1 MDRLLLVLGGVAIA
15 LLVASLLSR
24 RKHPAPAANTHTIPR
39 QLDRN
44 DFHGTDRRWLV
55 AVFTASSCATCAGV
69 MERAKH
75 LAGSQ
80 VCVQELELGAEA
92 ALHERYGIDA
102 VPMLLIAD
110 QTGAVR
116 RAFAGPTTA
125 ADLWAS
131 LADLREPRSREPHSV
146 ANEHDSDETVPG
158 GD

>member
-24 RKHPAPAANTHTIPR
+24 RKHPALAANTDTIPR

-44 DFHGTDRRWLV
+44 DFNGPDRPWLV

-75 LAGSQ
+75 LASSQ
-80 VCVQELELGAEA
+80 VCVQELELSAEA
-92 ALHERYGIDA
+92 DLHERYGIDA

-110 QTGAVR
+110 QAGAVL
-116 RAFAGPTTA
+116 RAFVGPTTS

-131 LADLREPRSREPHSV
+131 LADLREPRSREPRSV
-146 ANEHDSDETVPG
+146 TNEPGSDDTVPG
-158 GD
+158 SD

>member
-1 MDRLLLVLGGVAIA
+1 MDLLLLVLGGVAVA

-24 RKHPAPAANTHTIPR
+24 KQSPVPAANTGTIPR

-44 DFHGTDRRWLV
+44 DFHGTDRPWLV

-75 LAGSQ
+75 LASNQ

-92 ALHERYGIDA
+92 AMHERYGIDA

-116 RAFAGPTTA
+116 RAFVGPTTA

-131 LADLREPRSREPHSV
+131 LAELREPPSGDTPTPSMG
-146 ANEHDSDETVPG
+146 G
-158 GD
+158 GDRNPTER